1 MAFAESPSVQE
12 QRELLNALLQEL
24 AAFEEVL
31 RGLDQGMYQRAMIRM
46 AFSFL
51 DSLLNTLENY
61 LLCILATSEV
71 KYEKS
76 LQEVDGACQVLGA
89 KKNDGGVWDF
99 RNVTL
104 DDKIDGLKKLSRFLD
119 TEGALKGKKL
129 AHILSAKPRNFKFV
143 KKVRDEIT
151 HPKTLS
157 SLQVS
162 PDALMGLGN
171 LISWMMDLL
180 REVVS
185 TTYQEEL
192 RLTFGHTSSV
202 ILNSLISMWLE
213 GPISRPPAGKS
224 RLPDLPAFYP
234 SQK

>member
-1 MAFAESPSVQE
+1 
-12 QRELLNALLQEL
+12 
-24 AAFEEVL
+24 
-31 RGLDQGMYQRAMIRM
+31 
-46 AFSFL
+46 
-51 DSLLNTLENY
+51 
-61 LLCILATSEV
+61 
-71 KYEKS
+71 
-76 LQEVDGACQVLGA
+76 
-89 KKNDGGVWDF
+89 
-99 RNVTL
+99 NVTL

-192 RLTFGHTSSV
+192 RLTFGHTSS
-202 ILNSLISMWLE
+202 
-213 GPISRPPAGKS
+213 
-224 RLPDLPAFYP
+224 
-234 SQK
+234 